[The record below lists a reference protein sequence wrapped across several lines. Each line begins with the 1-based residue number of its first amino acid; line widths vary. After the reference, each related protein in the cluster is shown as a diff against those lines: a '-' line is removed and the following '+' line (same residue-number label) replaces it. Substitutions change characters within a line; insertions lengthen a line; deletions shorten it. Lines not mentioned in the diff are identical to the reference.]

1 MCTIMKYVQ
10 WMELRIF
17 VAVSDFF
24 SSPFPCQDL
33 YQSGFSY
40 HMAISG
46 KSFAVL
52 CDHFPQDLP
61 KVLT

>member
-1 MCTIMKYVQ
+1 
-10 WMELRIF
+10 MELRIF
-17 VAVSDFF
+17 VAVNDFF

-52 CDHFPQDLP
+52 CDHFPQYLP